1 MKKTAKILSIFLAL
15 VLTLTAFMIPAMAEN
30 AANVSAR
37 LELTPVVGE
46 VDDNG
51 LKSEDEGIY
60 KLTMYTS
67 STKKL
72 ARVAID
78 VYFEPDVFMPLDS
91 SMGFDFSYTTEY
103 PSYPDVYFNRAGAL
117 ADANQ
122 YDANGEVLSSG
133 RPAYYGGANARSS
146 DSVTV
151 THKYDNV
158 ICIAYMAGMNTRMPG
173 NAQDEPL
180 VEVYFKLQEGANP
193 DGATFKFG
201 TKRAPETIVPGM
213 NCTKSFGYATDPVHG
228 EFLIASTGTVNILPV
243 SSIPCEDLTY
253 TPAPAGPT
261 VEKSKAELKFTLTSA
276 TTVADDYLFRVTS
289 KISDADWDAY
299 FANTGTSD
307 ATTNAIQKLGFVAYK
322 GTDGF
327 SMDTAKA
334 VAQGTPAEGY
344 YNATTDYVQK
354 VDDTSD
360 AYFGAII
367 DTSKDTDS
375 DATYVAYVQYL
386 DAEGQTAYAFYADAQ
401 TALLEQKYDTYVQ
414 QYVSEFG
421 SGFAA

>member
-1 MKKTAKILSIFLAL
+1 MKKVSKVLSIVLAL
-15 VLTLTAFMIPAMAEN
+15 AMLCSLFAFGVSAAVPSNIKFSVVQTSSSPDIYKVTLSLQCDYTLHNVNTIFLYDKTAFKLIRNTGVADTTATNANGYVKEGVMADDNIYDGSISHPVFGTSVDQFSPDYGYALGVGSGSFTFQVRPA
-30 AANVSAR
+30 AAAYGSLSQDKWQALLFDWTVN
-37 LELTPVVGE
+37 L
-46 VDDNG
+46 DDNG
-51 LKSEDEGIY
+51 LLFDCKEDTPVISFYLQKLDTAEPGNYEIGIIDGC
-60 KLTMYTS
+60 KV
-67 STKKL
+67 ST
-72 ARVAID
+72 VVYDPENSID
-78 VYFEPDVFMPLDS
+78 VYS
-91 SMGFDFSYTTEY
+91 STT
-103 PSYPDVYFNRAGAL
+103 PSPPKA
-117 ADANQ
+117 
-122 YDANGEVLSSG
+122 EVHVQ
-133 RPAYYGGANARSS
+133 NAF
-146 DSVTV
+146 
-151 THKYDNV
+151 
-158 ICIAYMAGMNTRMPG
+158 I
-173 NAQDEPL
+173 
-180 VEVYFKLQEGANP
+180 EVKE
-193 DGATFKFG
+193 
-201 TKRAPETIVPGM
+201 ET
-213 NCTKSFGYATDPVHG
+213 A
-228 EFLIASTGTVNILPV
+228 
-243 SSIPCEDLTY
+243 
-253 TPAPAGPT
+253 PT

-276 TTVADDYLFRVTS
+276 TEVADDYLFRVTS

-299 FANTGTSD
+299 FANTGTSG
-307 ATTNAIQKLGFVAYK
+307 ATTDAIQKLGFVAYK

-401 TALLEQKYDTYVQ
+401 TALLEQNYDTYVQ

>member
-1 MKKTAKILSIFLAL
+1 MNRVKKILSIILSVVMLVGCLA
-15 VLTLTAFMIPAMAEN
+15 
-30 AANVSAR
+30 VSAFAVPADGKEVAYKLVTDKEWYNPGDTITFTLYVDVKDFSVAYGPASFYFSYDSAYLAPEVTNR
-37 LELTPVVGE
+37 QFVG
-46 VDDNG
+46 DM
-51 LKSEDEGIY
+51 IY
-60 KLTMYTS
+60 KPNGAVTS
-67 STKKL
+67 SAAVHNGIKSAL
-72 ARVAID
+72 AETGEDALYNASFVIGGIWDTSSGVPSADGYKFTSADTPQITFQMK
-78 VYFEPDVFMPLDS
+78 VSETAEVGTVGYLGMPQGALNVKS
-91 SMGFDFSYTTEY
+91 RGAYLM
-103 PSYPDVYFNRAGAL
+103 YPDGKTKVPADSFDLSQAIAYFNI
-117 ADANQ
+117 
-122 YDANGEVLSSG
+122 GE
-133 RPAYYGGANARSS
+133 
-146 DSVTV
+146 
-151 THKYDNV
+151 
-158 ICIAYMAGMNTRMPG
+158 
-173 NAQDEPL
+173 
-180 VEVYFKLQEGANP
+180 
-193 DGATFKFG
+193 
-201 TKRAPETIVPGM
+201 
-213 NCTKSFGYATDPVHG
+213 
-228 EFLIASTGTVNILPV
+228 
-243 SSIPCEDLTY
+243 
-253 TPAPAGPT
+253 PAPAGPT

-401 TALLEQKYDTYVQ
+401 TALLEQNYDTYVQ
-414 QYVSEFG
+414 QYVTQFG